1 MRSESVDLHST
12 QEIWSTLKH
21 LPFAVLL
28 HDTQS
33 QTFQANTQT
42 QTLFDL
48 NTNSQLT
55 ENDFNHLTLINP
67 LSKIIFSIKSLFND
81 YLLPHTSNQIL
92 IEKQGNTFLLNVRL
106 AHFNESLSMLVF
118 ELIKNNVN
126 EEYNFDK
133 VISSISTDLIDIQID
148 DIDKHIDYALKAIG
162 TVANADR
169 SYLFRFNKNNTKM
182 SNTHEWVNEGILPF
196 KDTLQDVPKSALP
209 YFFSL
214 MNDTYLFRVNDTS
227 TLPKAALSEKIEFEQ
242 QEIKSVLC
250 IGLRYEK
257 ELVGFI
263 GCDSVKEL
271 REWTD
276 LDLIRLKLVG
286 EILTNAFKN
295 IDYRKKLELAQQQL
309 ITANKKLN
317 ELANTDGLTNIA
329 NRRSF
334 DRALKNEIRRCVR
347 NQHPIALIICDIDF
361 FKHFN
366 DSYGHQQG
374 DEALKLVASTLNKLC
389 NRQGD
394 LAARYGGEEFVII
407 LPATDAK
414 QCKAFTALIQKEIET
429 LNIEHHYSNIAKRL
443 TVSMGFYALIPNT
456 KTLPEDL
463 ISNADSALYNAK
475 KTGRNKASEFISE

>member
-1 MRSESVDLHST
+1 MGLHST
-12 QEIWSTLKH
+12 QETWSTLKH

-33 QTFQANTQT
+33 QTYQANAHA

-48 NTNSQLT
+48 NTNSPLT

-106 AHFNESLSMLVF
+106 AHVNESLSMLVF

-133 VISSISTDLIDIQID
+133 VISNISTDLIDIQID

-169 SYLFRFNKNNTKM
+169 SYLFRFNKNNTKI

-263 GCDSVKEL
+263 GCDSVKEY

-317 ELANTDGLTNIA
+317 E
-329 NRRSF
+329 
-334 DRALKNEIRRCVR
+334 
-347 NQHPIALIICDIDF
+347 
-361 FKHFN
+361 
-366 DSYGHQQG
+366 
-374 DEALKLVASTLNKLC
+374 
-389 NRQGD
+389 
-394 LAARYGGEEFVII
+394 
-407 LPATDAK
+407 
-414 QCKAFTALIQKEIET
+414 
-429 LNIEHHYSNIAKRL
+429 
-443 TVSMGFYALIPNT
+443 
-456 KTLPEDL
+456 
-463 ISNADSALYNAK
+463 
-475 KTGRNKASEFISE
+475 